1 MKMNTQLVQRELDRI
16 NQDYSWLARRMGV
29 SRQAV
34 WEIMNKGGKTL
45 KIIDRF
51 AVALRLNPRD
61 LIIF

>member
-34 WEIMNKGGKTL
+34 WEIMNKGGRTL